1 MERFLANVGH
11 ALIFRGDQF
20 VGVASALTENT
31 FSFSATPNEVRGGKS
46 NPLIGR
52 WFSDST
58 LNVTLTNATFKLE
71 YLAYTLGTTIEQ
83 GGTGVYETAGAG
95 ETVTANKVTLTKT
108 PVAFLGTMI
117 GWYKK
122 PTDSGWTVGTI
133 TQQGS
138 VYSLNIPN
146 ADANSKYCIKY
157 LYSDENARMMP
168 IPADFNPD
176 ELHVIIINDE
186 YNADI
191 NTDTSASIVGRLI
204 TDIPRLGLDP
214 SQDLT
219 LNATSSAPSQLSGTA
234 FRYMETDTCTGE
246 AIYGTMTEQVD
257 GAVWQENVEALAVAN
272 NDLKLS
278 TTGTTTATA
287 EVYAVFTAGMASK
300 KIDNAACTFAVDSGT
315 AVQVDNK
322 GVITAKATGTATV
335 SVNLTGYTTSVSPA
349 YIKIT
354 VS

>member
-20 VGVASALTENT
+20 VGVANSMTENT

-71 YLAYTLGTTIEQ
+71 YLAYTLGSTIEQ
-83 GGTGVYETAGAG
+83 GGTAVYETVGAG

-108 PVAFLGTMI
+108 PAAFLGTMI

-133 TQQGS
+133 TQQGN

-146 ADANSKYCIKY
+146 ADADSKYCIKY
-157 LYSDENARMMP
+157 LYMDENARMMP

-176 ELHVIIINDE
+176 EIHVIIINDE

-234 FRYMETDTCTGE
+234 FRYMETDNCSGE

-278 TTGTTTATA
+278 TNGTATA

-300 KIDNAACTFAVDSGT
+300 KIDNTACTFAVDSGS
-315 AVQVDNK
+315 AVQVSNA

-335 SVNLTGYTTSVSPA
+335 SVNLTGYTKSVSPA